1 VSDIARN
8 LAHIRERIDRA
19 ALRAGRRPEDVRLV
33 AVSKTFPIE
42 SVREAYAAGQREF
55 GENKVQEALQKMHAG
70 ADMQIGW
77 HLIGH
82 LQSNKAKK
90 AAAEADWIHAID
102 SIELLRRVDEGAK
115 AAGRT
120 VNVLVQADLALEP
133 TKHGAPLE
141 TVPQILEAGAGLQGA
156 RVRGLMLL
164 PPLVEDPEDARPW
177 FRQLREWRD
186 RWAAAGAPAGTLQEL
201 SMGMSHD
208 FEVAIEEGATMV
220 RVGTAIF
227 GARVYAPSGA

>member
-1 VSDIARN
+1 M
-8 LAHIRERIDRA
+8 
-19 ALRAGRRPEDVRLV
+19 
-33 AVSKTFPIE
+33 SKTFPIDA
-42 SVREAYAAGQREF
+42 VREAFAAGQREF
-55 GENKVQEALQKMHAG
+55 GENKVQEALQKMRAG

-102 SIELLRRVDEGAK
+102 SLELLRRVDEGAT
-115 AAGRT
+115 AAGRV
-120 VNVLVQADLALEP
+120 VNVLVQVDLALEP

-141 TVPQILEAGAGLQGA
+141 TVPAILEAGAELQGA
-156 RVRGLMLL
+156 RLRGLMLL

-177 FRQLREWRD
+177 FRQLREQRD
-186 RWAAAGAPAGTLQEL
+186 RWTAAGTSAGTLQDL

-208 FEVAIEEGATMV
+208 FEVAIEEGATIV

-227 GARVYAPSGA
+227 GAREYVPSGA